1 MAVRQRRLTAA
12 RIEDYPEYKWVVLF
26 LPIAYVLSPR
36 IPILG
41 LDLRLGDAA
50 LFAAIFLRLL
60 PVWYE
65 RTLNVHT
72 LDRAFAVIF
81 ASMAVTFIASIVA
94 GGRVGLRDIYEFPK
108 VFLYWCAYQCA
119 ATMRWDRRDLRTLAR
134 IGIAVSS
141 VVAVICLLQ
150 SMGAFSVNE
159 WLSPLFMS
167 QTHILKI
174 LTIGRTPGTLQNP
187 NYAGLFLA
195 AALLAGFL
203 AITKVLFTWDQR
215 STSRTTSLG
224 LAAWVLLIATAFML
238 AASRTAL
245 LALIVV
251 LPVMSVVVVRRQPPG
266 ERGHAARAALVA
278 FVLLIVVNAAGLG
291 IARVLPK
298 FEPSTSMDLFRRVD
312 VGIEQVAGDMPDTSS
327 SLHERIMR
335 WSFAA
340 ERWSE
345 RPIFG
350 WGPAKTSEENDERPP
365 TDNEYLL
372 YMERYGII
380 GLVAYVLLYYA
391 LLREAW
397 RAAHREPYE
406 TEHLTPLDLAWLN
419 LGIVGL
425 LLVFNLM
432 AGSFYNLQLF
442 PLVVYLHGFMVSLS
456 WDALATS

>member
-36 IPILG
+36 VPILG

-50 LFAAIFLRLL
+50 LLAAIFLCLL
-60 PVWYE
+60 PAWYE

-81 ASMAVTFIASIVA
+81 ASMAVTFVASVVSGA
-94 GGRVGLRDIYEFPK
+94 HVGLRDIYEFPK

-119 ATMRWDRRDLRTLAR
+119 ATMRWDRKDLRTLAR
-134 IGIAVSS
+134 IGVGVSS

-150 SMGAFSVNE
+150 STGAFRVND
-159 WLSPLFMS
+159 WLSPMFMS
-167 QTHILKI
+167 DTHVLKI

-195 AALLAGFL
+195 AALLAGYL
-203 AITKVLFTWDQR
+203 AMTKALFTWKR
-215 STSRTTSLG
+215 SPTDRRTLLG
-224 LAAWVLLIATAFML
+224 VAAWMVLIGVAFML

-245 LALIVV
+245 LALAVV
-251 LPVMSVVVVRRQPPG
+251 LPVMVAIVVRKQPSG
-266 ERGHAARAALVA
+266 ERGRAVRAALLGL
-278 FVLLIVVNAAGLG
+278 VLLVVVNAAGLG

-298 FEPSTSMDLFRRVD
+298 FETSTSMDLFRRVD
-312 VGIEQVAGDMPDTSS
+312 VGIEQVAGDVPDTTS

-340 ERWSE
+340 ERWAK

-406 TEHLTPLDLAWLN
+406 TEYLTPLDLAWLN

-442 PLVVYLHGFMVSLS
+442 PLVVYMHGFMVSLS
-456 WDALATS
+456 WDALATD